1 MENDIL
7 KKKKKEYRLLS
18 IFSSVLLL
26 ISLFV
31 VFKNLTKDFDNST
44 LILSENPEFKIHKK
58 IKTTSYW
65 IELKFKNVKDV
76 YKISGTEYKYVNKD
90 EFTKELLKGDKIEIL
105 HSENQIYKLTKDNK
119 EYLNYDLA
127 RKHDLK
133 TKLIVGLLYIFVII
147 FSIWVYSL
155 NDIPK
160 IRFSEKIITLNIDYV
175 FFVLLILLLFILEIT
190 IDLNYFFNKEFM
202 T

>member
-7 KKKKKEYRLLS
+7 IKKKKEYRLLS
-18 IFSSVLLL
+18 IFVSVLLL

-31 VFKNLTKDFDNST
+31 VFKNLNKDYDNSIV
-44 LILSENPEFKIHKK
+44 ILSENPEFKIHKT

-65 IELKFKNVKDV
+65 IELKFKNDKDV
-76 YKISGTEYKYVNKD
+76 YKISETEYKYVNKN
-90 EFTKELLKGDKIEIL
+90 EFTKDLVKGEKIEIL

-133 TKLIVGLLYIFVII
+133 TKLIVGLLYIFVIA

-155 NDIPK
+155 NEMPK
-160 IRFSEKIITLNIDYV
+160 INFGEKTIILNIDYV
-175 FFVLLILLLFILEIT
+175 FFGLLILLLLILEIT
-190 IDLNYFFNKEFM
+190 IGLNYFFNKEFM

>member
-1 MENDIL
+1 MENDVL

-18 IFSSVLLL
+18 IFASVLLL

-31 VFKNLTKDFDNST
+31 VFKNLNKDYDNST
-44 LILSENPEFKIHKK
+44 VILSENPEFKIHKT

-65 IELKFKNVKDV
+65 IELKFKNDEDV
-76 YKISGTEYKYVNKD
+76 YKISETEYKYVNKN
-90 EFTKELLKGDKIEIL
+90 EFTKDLIKGDKIEIL

-133 TKLIVGLLYIFVII
+133 TKLIVGLLYIFVIA

-155 NDIPK
+155 NKIPK
-160 IRFSEKIITLNIDYV
+160 INFGKKIIILNIDYV
-175 FFVLLILLLFILEIT
+175 FFGLLILLLFLLEIT
-190 IDLNYFFNKEFM
+190 IGLNYFFNKEFM
-202 T
+202 S